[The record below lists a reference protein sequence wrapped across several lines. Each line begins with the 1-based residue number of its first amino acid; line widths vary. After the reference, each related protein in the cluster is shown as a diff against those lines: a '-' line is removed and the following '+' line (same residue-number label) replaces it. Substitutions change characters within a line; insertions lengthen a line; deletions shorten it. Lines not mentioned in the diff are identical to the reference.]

1 MIEGG
6 EYQMGLVFDTCR
18 SLAGDGNR
26 DELRAILEFPFVSV
40 RGADDDDNKRSR
52 SNTPITFNIP

>member
-1 MIEGG
+1 
-6 EYQMGLVFDTCR
+6 MGLVFDTCR